1 MLAHSTTSNLNY
13 IQHMQHHSGA
23 WYSNTTSVLHWVK
36 RQRCLCVAS
45 SFCSYK
51 LTFCPITNTW
61 KHMQVTN
68 SRKYAVPDNVNR
80 WSPWNITCLD
90 LGNDYVTT
98 KVRTN
103 PGRNKQLLGLP
114 WRASIH
120 DKFAAAPNAPWPR
133 LWVFVFCSPPA
144 WRCLY
149 LLTWRFQALGFG
161 SRLV

>member
-13 IQHMQHHSGA
+13 IQHMQHHSRA

-51 LTFCPITNTW
+51 LTFCSITNTW

-68 SRKYAVPDNVNR
+68 SRKYAVPDNVNW

-120 DKFAAAPNAPWPR
+120 DKFAAPKQTQTCEHTHTQTHKTRNHTPTKSQPHKPTIA
-133 LWVFVFCSPPA
+133 
-144 WRCLY
+144 
-149 LLTWRFQALGFG
+149 
-161 SRLV
+161 